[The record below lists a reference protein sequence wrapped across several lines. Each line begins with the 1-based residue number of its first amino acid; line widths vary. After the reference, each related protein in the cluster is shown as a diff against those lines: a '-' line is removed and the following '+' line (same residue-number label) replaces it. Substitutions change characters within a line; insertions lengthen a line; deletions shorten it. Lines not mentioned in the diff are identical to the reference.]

1 MNERIM
7 YLNFKSSYRTRGVT
21 MARDLFDEMR
31 KLREEMDRLFGEFN
45 ERVYSGERLLPVPG
59 ERLPAMRTAV
69 TDIQETDEAVIVTVE
84 LPGMKKEDISLNLTE
99 TSLEVKAE
107 TKEELK
113 EEKEGFK
120 SYRKRY
126 SGFYRRIPLPT
137 AIDPDKVKASY
148 KNGVLEVKMPKAEK
162 EKRKEISIE

>member
-1 MNERIM
+1 M
-7 YLNFKSSYRTRGVT
+7 YLNFGGLCRARGVT
-21 MARDLFDEMR
+21 MARDFFEEMR

-45 ERVYSGERLLPVPG
+45 ERIYSGERLLPVPG
-59 ERLPAMRTAV
+59 ERLPAMRTAIA
-69 TDIQETDEAVIVTVE
+69 DIQETDEAVIATVE

-107 TKEELK
+107 MKEESR

-126 SGFYRRIPLPT
+126 SGFYRRIPLP
-137 AIDPDKVKASY
+137 AVIEPEKVKASY
-148 KNGVLEVKMPKAEK
+148 RNGVLEVKMPKAEK
-162 EKRKEISIE
+162 EKKKQISIE

>member
-1 MNERIM
+1 
-7 YLNFKSSYRTRGVT
+7 

-31 KLREEMDRLFGEFN
+31 KLREEMDRLFSEFN

-69 TDIQETDEAVIVTVE
+69 TDIQETNETVIATVE

-126 SGFYRRIPLPT
+126 SGFYRRIPLPA
-137 AIDPDKVKASY
+137 AITLTRSKPAIRMEFLK
-148 KNGVLEVKMPKAEK
+148 
-162 EKRKEISIE
+162 